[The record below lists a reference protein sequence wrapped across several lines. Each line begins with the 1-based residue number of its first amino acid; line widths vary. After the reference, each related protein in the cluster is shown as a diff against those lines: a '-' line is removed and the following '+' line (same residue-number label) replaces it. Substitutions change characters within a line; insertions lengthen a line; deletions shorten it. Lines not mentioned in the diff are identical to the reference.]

1 MKTIHVRDLVL
12 WIGLEKLFCQ
22 LPFANI
28 AKRSHVIMDVIDG
41 SGRMA
46 MMQVS
51 EDDIRYLVL
60 YKVIVKSLTT

>member
-12 WIGLEKLFCQ
+12 WIGLEKVFCQ
-22 LPFANI
+22 LPFSNI
-28 AKRSHVIMDVIDG
+28 AKRPHVIMDVIDG

-60 YKVIVKSLTT
+60 YKEIVKSLTT

>member
-1 MKTIHVRDLVL
+1 
-12 WIGLEKLFCQ
+12 
-22 LPFANI
+22 
-28 AKRSHVIMDVIDG
+28 MDVIDG

-60 YKVIVKSLTT
+60 YKEIVKSLTT

>member
-1 MKTIHVRDLVL
+1 MKAIHLGNLVL
-12 WIGLEKLFCQ
+12 REGLEKILRQ
-22 LPFANI
+22 LPFSNI
-28 AKRSHVIMDVIDG
+28 AKRPHVIMEIIDG